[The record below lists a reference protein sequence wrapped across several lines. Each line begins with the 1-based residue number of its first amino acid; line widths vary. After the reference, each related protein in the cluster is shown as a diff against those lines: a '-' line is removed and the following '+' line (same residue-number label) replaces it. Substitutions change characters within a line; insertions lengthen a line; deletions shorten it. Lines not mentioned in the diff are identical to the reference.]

1 MQQCNQHAILLWF
14 AIFPPFSLK
23 IHYEWTIWMSQSDSI
38 VHIYLSNH
46 NISPRF
52 RRINYVW
59 VFTLIVNLKL
69 KFDARVYGS
78 MRSPFFF
85 SRLHYGTME
94 LWQINSLLLLL
105 VLLWQVWKTVITS
118 WWSTIHWH
126 AKRKRANQ
134 WLDFDRSNY
143 SNWHRIFMPK
153 FQLMNEKQH

>member
-1 MQQCNQHAILLWF
+1 
-14 AIFPPFSLK
+14 
-23 IHYEWTIWMSQSDSI
+23 MSQSDSI

-46 NISPRF
+46 NISTRF

-85 SRLHYGTME
+85 FRLQYGTME

-105 VLLWQVWKTVITS
+105 VLLWQV
-118 WWSTIHWH
+118 
-126 AKRKRANQ
+126 
-134 WLDFDRSNY
+134 
-143 SNWHRIFMPK
+143 
-153 FQLMNEKQH
+153 

>member
-1 MQQCNQHAILLWF
+1 
-14 AIFPPFSLK
+14 
-23 IHYEWTIWMSQSDSI
+23 MSQSDSI

-85 SRLHYGTME
+85 LDCTMALWNYDKLIHYYYYLFCCGKCEKLSLHHDEILFIGMRNGSE
-94 LWQINSLLLLL
+94 LINDLIL
-105 VLLWQVWKTVITS
+105 TVAIIRIDTGFS
-118 WWSTIHWH
+118 CQ
-126 AKRKRANQ
+126 N
-134 WLDFDRSNY
+134 SN
-143 SNWHRIFMPK
+143 
-153 FQLMNEKQH
+153 